1 MKIKMNLNPK
11 FFALVLVLILF
22 NCKNE
27 NTFSDYQY
35 ADRPVLLTCGD
46 FNSKLYHEALYSFEN
61 DILSFYGKNNKN
73 ASQTQAYN
81 QFVRD
86 AFYGRVRLKFEDMV
100 SAHTLKVFEALKN
113 ENTLWDVNNTKSHL
127 NYKSPMVSCIAN
139 SIQDTALKTTLN
151 SLITTNSMSPK
162 LFGAPLINKYRT
174 AIKDKYLATYIA
186 LDLFYA
192 KLFDV
197 DLSKINSNKPESKVD
212 FNKKPE

>member
-11 FFALVLVLILF
+11 FFTLVLVLTLF

-27 NTFSDYQY
+27 NTFSEYQY
-35 ADRPVLLTCGD
+35 TDHPVVLTCGD

-61 DILSFYGKNNKN
+61 DILVFYSKTNKN
-73 ASQTQAYN
+73 VSQTQAYN

-86 AFYGRVRLKFEDMV
+86 AVYGRGRLKYEDVV
-100 SAHTLKVFEALKN
+100 SAHSLNVFKALKN
-113 ENTLWDVNNTKSHL
+113 ESTLWDANNAKSHL
-127 NYKSPMVSCIAN
+127 NYNGSIIGCIAN
-139 SIQDTALKTTLN
+139 NIQDTALKTTFN
-151 SLITTNSMSPK
+151 SLVTTNSMSPK
-162 LFGAPLINKYRT
+162 LFGTPLISKYRN
-174 AIKDKYLATYIA
+174 AIRDKYLATYIA

-197 DLSKINSNKPESKVD
+197 DFSKVNLEKPESKVD

>member
-1 MKIKMNLNPK
+1 MNLN
-11 FFALVLVLILF
+11 FNFIILLLVLTIL

-27 NTFSDYQY
+27 STFSDYQY
-35 ADRPVLLTCGD
+35 AANPMVLTCGD

-61 DILSFYGKNNKN
+61 DILTFYSKTNKN
-73 ASQTQAYN
+73 RSQIQAYN
-81 QFVRD
+81 LFIRTAV
-86 AFYGRVRLKFEDMV
+86 YGQTKYEDIV

-113 ENTLWDVNNTKSHL
+113 VNTLWDANNTKSHL
-127 NYKSPMVSCIAN
+127 NYNSSIVSCIAN
-139 SIQDTALKTTLN
+139 NIQDPALKTTFN
-151 SLITTNSMSPK
+151 SLITTNSMSAK
-162 LFGAPLINKYRT
+162 LFGAPLISKYRT

-197 DLSKINSNKPESKVD
+197 DFSKVNLNKPESKVD